1 MKSAINEHATAPLP
15 AGEAGSTNVYC
26 DLGYGNHE
34 EMERKARL
42 TTAIIRS
49 LQARRLTPELAVQ
62 RLGCDQA
69 QLSKLRRGQFRDI
82 DEATML
88 DMLSRLGH
96 DITITVGKA
105 SGRGRAG
112 SMTLEIS

>member
-1 MKSAINEHATAPLP
+1 MSNVSTSDRT
-15 AGEAGSTNVYC
+15 AGEAGSTNVYR
-26 DLGYGNHE
+26 DLGYADHE
-34 EMERKARL
+34 KMERKARL
-42 TTAIIRS
+42 TTTIIRS

-82 DEATML
+82 DEAKML

-112 SMTLEIS
+112 SMTLVIS